1 MGRGVKVNSTGE
13 GSANATN
20 AAGNATPGN
29 ATRGNATLGN
39 GTRGR
44 QEQHAVARDGP
55 SATTDTATTTG
66 NKKPMA
72 LFQLLDFAGGYRW
85 LTYLGCLLSMI
96 HAVFEMLTLVC
107 IWFVMRDLINV
118 APHWSRATGINRYAW
133 TAFAFA
139 IIAAVCYFFALI
151 CTHLSAFRTT
161 SNVRKA
167 ALGHLMLLPLG
178 WFLTHPS
185 GETRHIIDGAV
196 EDTHAVMAHRLPDM
210 SAALMTPIAFVVVSF
225 VFDWRM
231 GVACLIPVV
240 LSMLFITIMLT
251 TGAGADFM
259 GRYNAALDRMSK
271 SAVEYV
277 RGIPVVKTFQQTVY
291 SFRSFREAIVE
302 YRDMATKYSFFC
314 QPWQVA
320 QLVAINGTFVF
331 LVPTAIIISANTGN
345 FSEFLADFLFY
356 VVFSTITVVMMTK
369 VMYTSQAFM
378 KADDAMRRINT
389 ILQERPLAQVSADR
403 RERPKDSSIVFDNV
417 TFRYQGADADALHD
431 VSFTV
436 PSGSTVALV
445 GPSGSGKST
454 AASLVPR
461 FWDPDSGSVSIGGA
475 DVRRIE
481 EHELMKQVAF
491 VFQNDRLFSESLLDN
506 IRHGRPDASREE
518 VLAAASAAQ
527 CDDILAKFPKGID
540 TIVGEKGVHLSGGE
554 CQRIALA
561 RAICKQSPIVVLDEA
576 TAFADPDNE
585 ARIQNAF
592 EKLVVGKTVLMI
604 AHRLSTVR
612 NADCIVM
619 LRQGRV
625 VEQGTHDELLALHG
639 EYAAMWR
646 EYESSI
652 SWTVQNDAQ
661 AAQQEAVE
669 DTAAKQTEEDQR

>member
-1 MGRGVKVNSTGE
+1 MGRRVKVNSTGDS
-13 GSANATN
+13 SANATN

-29 ATRGNATLGN
+29 ATRGNAILGN

-139 IIAAVCYFFALI
+139 IIAAVCYFFALM

-356 VVFSTITVVMMTK
+356 VVFSTITVAMMTK

-454 AASLVPR
+454 VSKLAAR
-461 FWDPDSGSVSIGGA
+461 FWDPDSGTVTVGGVDIDTIAPETLLTDYSV
-475 DVRRIE
+475 
-481 EHELMKQVAF
+481 
-491 VFQNDRLFSESLLDN
+491 VFQDVLLFNDTVMQN
-506 IRHGRPDASREE
+506 IRLGRRDATDEE
-518 VLAAASAAQ
+518 VLAAARAAN
-527 CDDILAKFPKGID
+527 CDEFIARLPNGYHTKI
-540 TIVGEKGVHLSGGE
+540 GENGSTLSGGE
-554 CQRIALA
+554 RQRISIA
-561 RAICKQSPIVVLDEA
+561 RALLKNAPIVLLDEATASLDAENETKVQQALSRLLTGKTVLIIAHRMRTVAQADKIVVLDE
-576 TAFADPDNE
+576 
-585 ARIQNAF
+585 
-592 EKLVVGKTVLMI
+592 
-604 AHRLSTVR
+604 
-612 NADCIVM
+612 
-619 LRQGRV
+619 GRV
-625 VEQGTHDELLALHG
+625 SEEGSPKELMAQNGIFAHMATLQSQSQ
-639 EYAAMWR
+639 R
-646 EYESSI
+646 
-652 SWTVQNDAQ
+652 WTL
-661 AAQQEAVE
+661 
-669 DTAAKQTEEDQR
+669 K